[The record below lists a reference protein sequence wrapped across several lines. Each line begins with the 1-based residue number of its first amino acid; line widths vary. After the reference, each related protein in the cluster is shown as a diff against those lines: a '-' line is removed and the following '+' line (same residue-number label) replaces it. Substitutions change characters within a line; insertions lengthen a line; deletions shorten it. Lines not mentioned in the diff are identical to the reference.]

1 MGGKCKLTNNKLQ
14 QFNCFCFKETMKQL
28 LGQFSPVNADEMVRR
43 LKTLAHTFQV
53 TTCSWLCPLYYS
65 SSLCSCPSLL
75 LATVTLCCRR

>member
-1 MGGKCKLTNNKLQ
+1 
-14 QFNCFCFKETMKQL
+14 MKQL

-53 TTCSWLCPLYYS
+53 TTCSWLCSLYYS
-65 SSLCSCPSLL
+65 SLCCCRSLL

>member
-14 QFNCFCFKETMKQL
+14 QLNCFCFKETMKQL

-65 SSLCSCPSLL
+65 SLCSCPSLL